1 MYTPLYFKLN
11 KIKGGRLT
19 CTGMLVNPGKRQK
32 GQIAENFPYNNN
44 TE

>member
-19 CTGMLVNPGKRQK
+19 CTGMLVNPGKS
-32 GQIAENFPYNNN
+32 QIAENFQVPYNNN
-44 TE
+44 ME